1 MTYSRK
7 ELREIYEALLLRGML
22 EDELRH
28 EKGMEPI
35 GPRPLMLRLGS
46 LLRMSDAQ
54 IERMTDVM
62 DGSLWEHA
70 WYVFTDEWAWF
81 RARQDVEKELRGT
94 VLTEEALQERLE
106 RKYNEEFERYVKEI
120 EMKEPRKTV

>member
-35 GPRPLMLRLGS
+35 GPRSLMLRMGTLLGI
-46 LLRMSDAQ
+46 SDAQ